1 MNGLIE
7 NNLCSSF
14 NRKKGQKFSSNTSS
28 VIILVLVLF
37 IPAASFNFFYATIIP
52 VTFFVAILRR
62 RLVIDIGFPSV
73 LLLYFLFLLVFS
85 LGKSFVFGNVYDL
98 KELTKVLLFIMIFFT
113 AGHIKLETFYK
124 ILLCYITIDLILSL
138 AEFNHFYNGF
148 TEFISRLY
156 HASNHA
162 EFSKT
167 TSSVRALGLSPG
179 PGQHGSFSLIAFVL
193 FFTCY
198 FFNKKNMIC
207 LIGLLFSITCLFLSQ
222 SKTAILSFAL
232 FLVIFTLIYTFISGF
247 SGFVK
252 LILVCTLFVLFVAN
266 TQDWFLETFDEIE
279 RLIKSGYEVSSLT
292 HRISLWGQQISIVLQ
307 SNVILL
313 LFGAGRG
320 YLSFSSGYHN
330 SFDSDYVYIFVQF
343 GMVGFI
349 FSLSMLFWS
358 ISHGLFNF
366 KRLSTVQ
373 RSILMVLIVGSISG
387 VSLDFI
393 SDIKIISIFA
403 FFLAMSRHQK
413 AASQSSLLT

>member
-1 MNGLIE
+1 LNGLIE

-62 RLVIDIGFPSV
+62 RLVIDIGFPRA

-85 LGKSFVFGNVYDL
+85 LGKSLVFGNVYDL

-138 AEFNHFYNGF
+138 AEFTHFYNGF

-162 EFSKT
+162 AFAKT
-167 TSSVRALGLSPG
+167 TSSVRASGLSPG
-179 PGQHGSFSLIAFVL
+179 PGQHGSFSLILFVF
-193 FFTCY
+193 FFTGY

-207 LIGLLFSITCLFLSQ
+207 LIGLLFSITCIFLSQ
-222 SKTAILSFAL
+222 SKTVILTFVL
-232 FLVIFTLIYTFISGF
+232 LLVIFTLIYALVSGF
-247 SGFVK
+247 RGFV
-252 LILVCTLFVLFVAN
+252 ILLVACIFFVFVVAI
-266 TQDWFLETFDEIE
+266 TQDWFLETFYEIE
-279 RLIKSGYEVSSLT
+279 RLRNSGLEVSSMA
-292 HRISLWGQQISIVLQ
+292 HRMSLWGQQVSIVLQ
-307 SNVILL
+307 SNIILL

-320 YLSFSSGYHN
+320 YLSFTSTYNN
-330 SFDSDYVYIFVQF
+330 SFDSDYIYVFVQF
-343 GMVGFI
+343 GIVGFM
-349 FSLSMLFWS
+349 FSLTMLCWS
-358 ISHGLFNF
+358 ISRGLFNF
-366 KRLSTVQ
+366 KRLSAVQ
-373 RSILMVLIVGSISG
+373 MSILLAMIAGSIGG

-403 FFLAMSRHQK
+403 FFLAMSQHQK
-413 AASQSSLLT
+413 AVSQSLSLT